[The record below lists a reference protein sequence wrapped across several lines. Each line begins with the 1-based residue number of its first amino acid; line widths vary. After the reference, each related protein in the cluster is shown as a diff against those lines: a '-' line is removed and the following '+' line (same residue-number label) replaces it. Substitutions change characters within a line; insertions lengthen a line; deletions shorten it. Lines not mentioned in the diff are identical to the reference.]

1 MLLDIEAKEKEKILK
16 SCVALC
22 SEHLDK
28 FITSATAYF
37 RNLLKDASVSIKSK
51 SEAAQTLHRIFQ
63 DDLFSLHFQLQLVEA
78 FDLEDSEEL
87 ENFLSLAENDDST
100 QALGRKPL
108 SLEERE
114 RIYNFWKA
122 NSQISVHQSNGRHL
136 KKI

>member
-1 MLLDIEAKEKEKILK
+1 MHRNFKDDLHSSDFQLWL
-16 SCVALC
+16 VAT
-22 SEHLDK
+22 
-28 FITSATAYF
+28 F
-37 RNLLKDASVSIKSK
+37 NLKDREKL
-51 SEAAQTLHRIFQ
+51 E
-63 DDLFSLHFQLQLVEA
+63 HF
-78 FDLEDSEEL
+78 F
-87 ENFLSLAENDDST
+87 SLAENDDST

>member
-1 MLLDIEAKEKEKILK
+1 MFLSHQAHLWQISLKPTKVKTNRLSKVCLQKVFELNSMLFDIEAKEKEKILK

-63 DDLFSLHFQLQLVEA
+63 DDLFSLHFQL
-78 FDLEDSEEL
+78 
-87 ENFLSLAENDDST
+87 
-100 QALGRKPL
+100 
-108 SLEERE
+108 
-114 RIYNFWKA
+114 
-122 NSQISVHQSNGRHL
+122 
-136 KKI
+136 

>member
-1 MLLDIEAKEKEKILK
+1 MKTNRLSKVCLQKVFELNSMLFDIEAKEKEILK

-63 DDLFSLHFQLQLVEA
+63 DDLFSLHFQL
-78 FDLEDSEEL
+78 
-87 ENFLSLAENDDST
+87 
-100 QALGRKPL
+100 
-108 SLEERE
+108 
-114 RIYNFWKA
+114 
-122 NSQISVHQSNGRHL
+122 
-136 KKI
+136 